1 MSSYKDGNDLTVGEG
16 WRSHDDDSL
25 SQFLEVLPAVV
36 RVRLERLGN
45 LEALVEVVL
54 DYGRPAEARYRQS
67 VERFGEIIVSEH
79 DLEYVTKSIGEFGTD
94 NRAGIERTLHR
105 ISAIR
110 NRHGKVI
117 GLTCRVGRALEG
129 TIDMIDGIVRSGK
142 SILLLG
148 RPGVGKTTKLREVA
162 RVLADEVGKRVVIV
176 DTSNEIAGDGDVP
189 HPGIGSARRMQVR
202 VAAEQHQV
210 MIEAVENHM
219 PEVIVIDE
227 IGTEAEAAASRTIAE
242 RGVQLVGTAHGQT
255 LENLMLNPTLCDLI
269 GGIQAVTLSD
279 AEAARRGTQKTVL
292 ERKAPPTFDVVIEL
306 LDYDRLAVHH
316 NVQKTVDLILRGV
329 PPRPEIRV
337 RTGGGD
343 VEIVQREEGLDLQ
356 DPGFNQRFPSLN
368 RQNGPGVPPAHG
380 PQPEERRTPAASQL
394 SRGRILP
401 STSSRSESPLVRPSS
416 APPAPTGIETK
427 LLRVFPYG
435 INRTRLERA
444 IRERRLPAVVVADLD
459 QADAMLAIRSTYS
472 SKPKRPKEA
481 AGRAV
486 PTVVIKSNTFTQIAD
501 AIDDLVRRRTD
512 GGEIVVEED
521 DAMREVFDAIE
532 TVSQTGKPYEL
543 APRSA
548 PIRKLQHQAAEARR
562 MASESVG
569 DDPNRRLRILPT
581 RLQA

>member
-1 MSSYKDGNDLTVGEG
+1 MP
-16 WRSHDDDSL
+16 
-25 SQFLEVLPAVV
+25 EV
-36 RVRLERLGN
+36 
-45 LEALVEVVL
+45 
-54 DYGRPAEARYRQS
+54 
-67 VERFGEIIVSEH
+67 IVSEH
-79 DLEYVTKSIGEFGTD
+79 DIEYVTKSIGEFGSD

-110 NRHGKVI
+110 NRHDKVI

-129 TIDMIDGIVRSGK
+129 TIDMIDGIVRSGQ

-202 VAAEQHQV
+202 IAAEQHQV

-337 RTGGGD
+337 RTGAGE
-343 VEIVQREEGLDLQ
+343 VEVVQREDEGESADA
-356 DPGFNQRFPSLN
+356 GFNQRFPSLA
-368 RQNGPGVPPAHG
+368 RTE
-380 PQPEERRTPAASQL
+380 PEEGRRRQRTL
-394 SRGRILP
+394 
-401 STSSRSESPLVRPSS
+401 E
-416 APPAPTGIETK
+416 APPVPFDGGGSAM
-427 LLRVFPYG
+427 RVYPYG

-444 IRERRLPAVVVADLD
+444 IRERRIPATVAIDAN
-459 QADAMLAIRSTYS
+459 QADGILAIRSTFQG
-472 SKPKRPKEA
+472 KPRKLRDA
-481 AGRAV
+481 TSRAI
-486 PTVVIKSNTFTQIAD
+486 PTVVVKSNTFGQIAEGLEE
-501 AIDDLVRRRTD
+501 LVRRKGVAVD
-512 GGEIVVEED
+512 PNAADEEAVLQAVYEAVDVVQ
-521 DAMREVFDAIE
+521 
-532 TVSQTGKPYEL
+532 QTGKPYEL
-543 APRSA
+543 SPS
-548 PIRKLQHQAAEARR
+548 PGPVRKMQHKAAESRR

-569 DDPNRRLRILPT
+569 EDPHRRIRILPT
-581 RLQA
+581 RLPG